1 MLRQAQYG
9 FWVSSGLCHF
19 YPSFF
24 SVRFCL
30 LKTTD
35 SQTDDNMRFLLILS
49 FLFTSTLAYAQSD
62 DLPEIEAFTQTF
74 EKSDGFFVTYYDEND
89 GKIYLETDRF
99 GPESEFL
106 YVNALSAGIGSNDI
120 GLDRGQLG
128 DEHVV
133 YFKKIGHKILLVQ
146 PNLDYRAMT
155 ENQAEQQSVKEAFA
169 QSVLGG
175 FDVVAQTNNRTL
187 IDLTGFIIRDAHG
200 VTETLRRQNQG
211 TFKLDQSRSAINPER
226 TKNFPKN
233 TEFDAF
239 LTFEG
244 SGAGWNLRS
253 VTPSS
258 DAFTVQQHHSFV
270 ELPDDNYEPLEYDP
284 RSGYYPI
291 TYQDYS
297 TPIEE
302 SLVKRY
308 VNRHRLEKKNPDA
321 EVSEAVEPIIYYLDN
336 GTPEPVRSA
345 LIDGAQWW
353 NHAFEAAGYKNAFQ
367 VKVLPEGVDP
377 LDIRYNVIQW
387 VHRSTRGWSY
397 GMSVTD
403 PRTGEI
409 IKGHVSLGSLRVRQD
424 YMIAQGLLSPF
435 SDKDMFDEENPML
448 EMALARIRQLSAH
461 EIGHTIGLRHNF
473 AASAQN
479 RASVM
484 DYPHPYVKITDGEID
499 LSDAYD
505 TGIGEWDTYAVRFG
519 YSDFPDSEEGY
530 QQRVDILEEMIDEG
544 YRYISDTDARAQGG
558 AHPTA
563 HLWDN
568 GGNAAEEL
576 NRVLTVRSL
585 ALENFSKEAIRSG
598 EPFTT
603 LHDVLVPIYLFHRYQ
618 TEAAVKLIGGV
629 DYAYA
634 VKGDGQLVQEVLDA
648 DMQGEALSALLK
660 TLNPEVLMLPEDLMN
675 QIPPRAPGYYNDRE
689 LFESN
694 TGPVFD
700 PVEAARTSVD
710 HTLSL
715 LFHPA
720 RIERLYQQETLYG
733 HAFTYD
739 TMMKR
744 LMKSTWKAEDKSGYE
759 STLQRMTETRVL
771 VHLMNLANNGN
782 ATHAV
787 KSLAHNALSDIRAE
801 IGMQLAKGKNRSQK
815 NSVEKSHKEWSLRLI
830 DQYMENPEHLPEAVE
845 SEIPPGSP
853 IGGGLMHCGM

>member
-1 MLRQAQYG
+1 MRILFVLFFFLTTTPVFAQNG
-9 FWVSSGLCHF
+9 E
-19 YPSFF
+19 
-24 SVRFCL
+24 
-30 LKTTD
+30 
-35 SQTDDNMRFLLILS
+35 
-49 FLFTSTLAYAQSD
+49 
-62 DLPEIEAFTQTF
+62 LPIIEDFTQSF
-74 EKSDGFFVTYYDEND
+74 DKSEGFFTTYYDD
-89 GKIYLETDRF
+89 QQGKTYLETDRF

-106 YVNALSAGIGSNDI
+106 YVNALSAGVGSNDI

-128 DEHVV
+128 GEHVV
-133 YFKKIGHKILLVQ
+133 YFRKIGQKILLIQ
-146 PNLDYRAMT
+146 PNLNYRAVT
-155 ENQAEQQSVKEAFA
+155 DNKAERESVKEAFA

-175 FDVVAQTNNRTL
+175 FDIIAQTDDRVL
-187 IDLTGFIIRDAHG
+187 INLTDFIIRDAHG
-200 VTETLRRQNQG
+200 VAETLKRQNQG
-211 TFKLDQSRSAINPER
+211 SFRLDKSRSAINPER

-233 TEFDAF
+233 TEFDAI
-239 LTFEG
+239 LTFDG
-244 SGAGWNLRS
+244 SEAGWNLRS

-258 DAFTVQQHHSFV
+258 DALTVQQHHSFV
-270 ELPDDNYEPLEYDP
+270 ELPDDNYEPLKYDP
-284 RSGYYPI
+284 RSGYYPV

-302 SLVKRY
+302 SLVKRF

-321 EVSEAVEPIIYYLDN
+321 EMSEAVEPIIYYLDN
-336 GTPEPVRSA
+336 GTPEPIRSA
-345 LIDGAQWW
+345 LIDGGKWW
-353 NHAFEAAGYKNAFQ
+353 NQAFEAAGYKDAFQ

-435 SDKDMFDEENPML
+435 NDKDMFDEENPML

-484 DYPHPYVKITDGEID
+484 DYPHPYVKEKDGKID

-505 TGIGEWDTYAVRFG
+505 IGIGEWDTFAVRFG
-519 YSDFPDSEEGY
+519 YSDFPNTEAGYQQHIEILNEMIEEGY
-530 QQRVDILEEMIDEG
+530 N
-544 YRYISDTDARAQGG
+544 YISDTDARAQGG
-558 AHPTA
+558 AHPIA

-568 GGNAAEEL
+568 GNNAAEEL
-576 NRVLTVRSL
+576 SRVLTVRNI
-585 ALENFSKEAIRSG
+585 ALENFGKATIQSG
-598 EPFTT
+598 EPLTKI
-603 LHDVLVPIYLFHRYQ
+603 HDVLVPIYLFHRYQ

-629 DYAYA
+629 DYSYA
-634 VKGDGQLVQEVLDA
+634 VKGDGQKIQKIVEIERQKEALDA
-648 DMQGEALSALLK
+648 LLETLSPKQL
-660 TLNPEVLMLPEDLMN
+660 TLPEELLN
-675 QIPPRAPGYYNDRE
+675 QITPRVPGFYNVRE

-694 TGPVFD
+694 AGPVFD

-710 HTLSL
+710 HTLGL

-733 HAFTYD
+733 HDFTYD
-739 TMMKR
+739 EMMNQ
-744 LMKSTWKAEDKSGYE
+744 LMKATWKEDDRSGYE
-759 STLQRMTETRVL
+759 GTLQRMTETRVL
-771 VHLMNLANNGN
+771 VHLMKLASIIN
-782 ATHAV
+782 ATHAT
-787 KSLAHNALSDIRAE
+787 KSLAHNSILDLKSE
-801 IGMQLAKGKNRSQK
+801 IGKQLNKEKR
-815 NSVEKSHKEWSLRLI
+815 SVEKAHKEWSLRLI
-830 DQYMENPEHLPEAVE
+830 NQYMENPESLPEAAE

-853 IGGGLMHCGM
+853 IGAGLMHCGY